1 MKSPE
6 HQKPIEY
13 HPGWQIIGCIG
24 HNHNDD
30 EREDQKD
37 SKDTLQESH
46 NKFLTTSTIKLLK
59 YSTMIL
65 NRVNITLQSKSYYK
79 ILMIKQDPQ

>member
-1 MKSPE
+1 MMSPE

-13 HPGWQIIGCIG
+13 HPGWQIIGCVCQ
-24 HNHNDD
+24 NHDDD

-46 NKFLTTSTIKLLK
+46 NKFLATSTIKLLP
-59 YSTMIL
+59 YTEMFY
-65 NRVNITLQSKSYYK
+65 N
-79 ILMIKQDPQ
+79 DF

>member
-6 HQKPIEY
+6 HKKPIEY
-13 HPGWQIIGCIG
+13 HGWQIIGCIG

-37 SKDTLQESH
+37 SKDTLQES
-46 NKFLTTSTIKLLK
+46 NNTFLATSTIKLLK
-59 YSTMIL
+59 YFTMIF
-65 NRVNITLQSKSYYK
+65 K
-79 ILMIKQDPQ
+79 